1 MRTKGLN
8 EENST
13 IENLAATAKPSFQ
26 SQKLLKTIKSITFK
40 KIISNRRK
48 VFDTIFLDFEL
59 RKTKISTEGE
69 VYSESGQ
76 TSKIEYFVK

>member
-1 MRTKGLN
+1 M
-8 EENST
+8 
-13 IENLAATAKPSFQ
+13 
-26 SQKLLKTIKSITFK
+26 LKTIKSITFK